1 MKGTEYVLQSGV
13 HLSTITKMFFILM
26 RFCWILQRLEG
37 RVLAGKVNCNAFR
50 HLCHQAGVSGYPT
63 VMLYYGSDRHYQ
75 GNEIQSQ
82 SADYI
87 IAHTEHVISQQQQSH
102 LSHDEF

>member
-1 MKGTEYVLQSGV
+1 
-13 HLSTITKMFFILM
+13 M

-50 HLCHQAGVSGYPT
+50 HLCHQAGISGYPT

-75 GNEIQSQ
+75 GDEIQSQ

-87 IAHTEHVISQQQQSH
+87 ITHTEHVISQQQQQEQQSH
-102 LSHDEF
+102 LPHDEF